1 MVLADP
7 LSMRIRLRIRL
18 ERKPA
23 PSQLVRS
30 ANENSDLSR
39 VLPHRLTGTVVLN
52 PGSKNESSGTFA
64 AYRDRD
70 QYRSDIAISGQHRTW
85 LRLGNKVYISDSSP
99 VAFLGLEKFKDIE
112 NAWRES
118 RADDHD
124 MKFSRVTRKKNLGA
138 DVWCMNANYRDFT
151 PWRLCFDRARGLM
164 VTNGYDQDLYEFS
177 DFQAIGG
184 QQYPGQI
191 RRIKQGKVV
200 LEVRNLR
207 AQLGP
212 VPQSTFEIPQA
223 ARMFETCDNMVDP
236 KLIFEPELFPH
247 AYSTSNESIRLFIY
261 GIVDPDGSFGNVHA
275 ASVPRDP
282 TIVKLVEEAASK
294 RRYSPARCGS
304 KADDA

>member
-1 MVLADP
+1 M
-7 LSMRIRLRIRL
+7 
-18 ERKPA
+18 
-23 PSQLVRS
+23 
-30 ANENSDLSR
+30 
-39 VLPHRLTGTVVLN
+39 LN

-64 AYRDRD
+64 VYRDRD
-70 QYRSDIAISGQHRTW
+70 QYRSDIDISGQHRSW
-85 LRLGNKVYISDSSP
+85 LRLGNKVYISDPSP
-99 VAFLGLEKFKDIE
+99 VAFMGLEKLRDIE

-124 MKFSRVTRKKNLGA
+124 MKFSRVTRKKSLGA
-138 DVWCMNANYRDFT
+138 DVWCLNANYRDFM
-151 PWRLCFDRARGLM
+151 PWRLCFDQARGVM
-164 VTNGYDQDLYEFS
+164 VTNGYDKDLYEFS

-200 LEVRNLR
+200 LEVRGLR
-207 AQLGP
+207 AQLGS

-223 ARMFETCDNMVDP
+223 ARMFETCDNMVAP

-247 AYSTSNESIRLFIY
+247 TYFDSSESIRIFIY
-261 GIVDPDGSFGNVHA
+261 GIVEADGSFGNVHA

-282 TIVKLVEEAASK
+282 AIVKLVEEATSK

-304 KADDA
+304 KAVAAESCIEVEMARPVMR